1 MGSEHDD
8 SEGRSDSIVAGQ
20 RRTRRQKITTAVLAP
35 GEKRYNLR
43 RPKTKA
49 TVTAARVM
57 PELSKENK
65 EETDVVRATDEKILR
80 SKAAPALS
88 TGAASENGGSSHFLR
103 SKRVAD
109 SQVGIAD
116 ITNNLVENTIMSE
129 EVNETPEEYGDVD
142 EYRSESHGEDA
153 NVDGEDEEDGEE
165 SEHPGEVSIGK
176 KLWTFFTT

>member
-1 MGSEHDD
+1 MF
-8 SEGRSDSIVAGQ
+8 I
-20 RRTRRQKITTAVLAP
+20 
-35 GEKRYNLR
+35 NF
-43 RPKTKA
+43 
-49 TVTAARVM
+49 VTQ
-57 PELSKENK
+57 
-65 EETDVVRATDEKILR
+65 
-80 SKAAPALS
+80 
-88 TGAASENGGSSHFLR
+88 

-109 SQVGIAD
+109 SQVGVAD

-153 NVDGEDEEDGEE
+153 NVHGEDEEDGEE